1 MINLNDLTNEIKSS
15 GQRCLIT
22 ESNDNVNIPGFV
34 SDDFEDSST
43 AFIRSRR
50 AANRSDETIRY
61 YREQL
66 GSFMRTLEK
75 QGVAT
80 RLQRLTSDIITE
92 HFIEYSL
99 EVRRVKYSTVATCL
113 RAVRAFLN
121 WEIGRAHV

>member
-1 MINLNDLTNEIKSS
+1 
-15 GQRCLIT
+15 
-22 ESNDNVNIPGFV
+22 
-34 SDDFEDSST
+34 
-43 AFIRSRR
+43 
-50 AANRSDETIRY
+50 
-61 YREQL
+61 
-66 GSFMRTLEK
+66 MRTLEK

-121 WEIGRAHV
+121 CAADRRPIEEPPMPATTLSPPRPSPLETPTPDHSHPLLRPPTPDPLVGLRASVPTPALPDT

>member
-1 MINLNDLTNEIKSS
+1 MNDLTNGIKPR
-15 GQRCLIT
+15 GRPGVIT
-22 ESNDNVNIPGFV
+22 ESNNNVNIPDLA
-34 SDDFEDSST
+34 SDDFEDNLT

-80 RLQRLTSDIITE
+80 RLQRLTSDIIIE
-92 HFIEYSL
+92 HFLEYSL
-99 EVRRVKYSTVATCL
+99 EVRRVKYSTQ
-113 RAVRAFLN
+113 
-121 WEIGRAHV
+121 